1 MRFQNKKYVKP
12 PNPIY
17 SEGVIRKI
25 DVTGT
30 SSETT
35 VSASTVSVT
44 APIALPLVLASPSS
58 GCKSCGG
65 GSNSR
70 GAGRDAGRDAG
81 RGAGRDAVK

>member
-30 SSETT
+30 SSAPI
-35 VSASTVSVT
+35 VSAPIVSAPIVS

-65 GSNSR
+65 RNNPRDAGR
-70 GAGRDAGRDAG
+70 GAGRDAGRDA
-81 RGAGRDAVK
+81 VK

>member
-1 MRFQNKKYVKP
+1 MKMRFQNKKYVKP

-25 DVTGT
+25 DVTGIY
-30 SSETT
+30 SETT
-35 VSASTVSVT
+35 VSAPIVT

-65 GSNSR
+65 RNNP
-70 GAGRDAGRDAG
+70 RDAGRKVG
-81 RGAGRDAVK
+81 P